1 MLLHKKNGR
10 EMLETNNSSV
20 PVKTLQ
26 TYLSGEYELAI
37 PVWQREYAW
46 EANDGGQ
53 VGELLRDLSEFVE
66 SKNEE
71 YLIGSVILCKDQKNP
86 YRRLIIDGQQRT
98 LTFLLFLMCARKF
111 IKTHKL
117 VKGNSDR
124 HNRLA
129 TEIRNCLSRSQDE
142 YAPRVSMNQKNANT
156 ILEELWLWSNA
167 NEGVAE
173 DFFYKADTQ
182 TETQKNLLSVTKYI
196 YNLQFE
202 KEGWVKK
209 EDFIDVIEKILNGV
223 KFVELTLDTQSEAI
237 SVFDHIND
245 RGLSLTSADLIKNR
259 IFQNVEDE
267 EFSLISESWLDMSTT
282 LNKCDIRR
290 LHDPKYLM
298 RALAWTQ
305 SDGKKITYDGL
316 TDFWTDFLKKSENK
330 ATDFAMDLSTDAGFL
345 NQFAALKHDL
355 HGSLPELFMAK
366 HLKSVQHYPLLM
378 AIRHYQDPKVFK
390 RVVKQIHNRTTY
402 YVLAQE
408 RTQAFETIVPKWAS
422 KLYALGPKATLEQ
435 VDKIYSEEALLTGA
449 NFDVLKAEMF
459 SWNYENAS
467 DRVKLRAVLSHLS
480 WLVDR
485 HLSKEQATVGE
496 YFKTRK
502 PTKKD
507 KFGWDVDHVLPSNK
521 AGKDANYQTIGN
533 LVLLYPQDNR
543 GLKDAE
549 PAQKRTPY
557 LQHPL
562 FLTKTAAGFDDLADS
577 DVKKLKKLFQDA
589 GVTDFLWDLQNWNE
603 SSVNARA
610 EFYFNLLRLDLTTF
624 H

>member
-1 MLLHKKNGR
+1 
-10 EMLETNNSSV
+10 MLETKNSTV
-20 PVKTLQ
+20 PVKTLRE
-26 TYLSGEYELAI
+26 YLSGEFELAV

-53 VGELLRDLSEFVE
+53 VGELLRDLFEFVE

-86 YRRLIIDGQQRT
+86 HRRLIIDGQQRT
-98 LTFLLFLMCARKF
+98 MTFLLFLMCARKF
-111 IKTHKL
+111 IKTHNLLKA
-117 VKGNSDR
+117 NSDK

-129 TEIRNCLSRSQDE
+129 IEIRNCLSRSQDD
-142 YAPRVSMNQKNANT
+142 YPPRVSMNQANANK

-182 TETQKNLLSVTKYI
+182 TETQKNLLLVTKYI
-196 YNLQFE
+196 YSLQFE

-209 EDFIDVIEKILNGV
+209 EDFIDVIDRLLKGV

-259 IFQNVEDE
+259 IFQKVEDD
-267 EFSLISESWLDMSTT
+267 EFSLISESWLNMSKT

-290 LHDPKYLM
+290 LHDPKYLL

-305 SDGKKITYDGL
+305 SEGKKVTYDGL
-316 TDFWTDFLKKSENK
+316 TDFWTIYLGKPDNK
-330 ATDFAMDLSTDAGFL
+330 ATEFALDLEVDAGYL
-345 NQFAALKHDL
+345 TRYAALEHDL
-355 HGSLPELFMAK
+355 HKSLPELYMAK
-366 HLKSVQHYPLLM
+366 HLKSVQHYPLLL
-378 AIRHYQDPKVFK
+378 AIRHYQNEKVFR

-408 RTQAFETIVPKWAS
+408 RTQAFETIIPRWAS
-422 KLYALGPKATLEQ
+422 KLYALGPNATVEQ
-435 VDKIYSEEALLTGA
+435 VDKIYSEEALLTAA
-449 NFDVLKAEMF
+449 NLDVLKTEML
-459 SWNYENAS
+459 SWNYDNAS
-467 DRVKLRAVLSHLS
+467 DRVKIRAVLSHLS

-485 HLSKEQATVGE
+485 YLGKDQVAVNE
-496 YFKTRK
+496 YFRTRK
-502 PTKKD
+502 AKKE

-521 AGKDANYQTIGN
+521 AGKETIFQTIGN

-543 GLKDAE
+543 GLKDVE
-549 PAQKRTPY
+549 PSAKKTPY
-557 LQHPL
+557 LQHPIY
-562 FLTKTAAGFDDLADS
+562 LTKTASGVEELAEGD
-577 DVKKLKKLFQDA
+577 LKKLQKYFEECGIKSFD
-589 GVTDFLWDLQNWNE
+589 WDITNWKKE
-603 SSVNARA
+603 SVDSRSQ
-610 EFYFNLLRLDLTTF
+610 FYFDLLKHDLTTF
-624 H
+624 